1 LTWTLWSFHNII
13 DIFIKYYVKIQ
24 IKKKSMKKRY
34 IGIMS
39 GTSLDGIDI
48 ALCWIDR
55 DSCIL
60 EASLSMPFDIEL
72 KKKILSAIG
81 GATTLKEI
89 GEIDSHLALEF
100 AKAVNLLLEQENLK
114 SKDIEAIGSHGQTLW
129 HEPNGEYPFS
139 MQLGNPS
146 VLAVETGIAVVAD
159 FRSKDIAVGGQGAP
173 FAPLFHRELF
183 GHIEGCAVVNIGG
196 MANISI
202 FSSTLLGYDSGCG
215 NVLMDMWIEESLG
228 FAYDR
233 DGAWAESGTVY
244 KPLLSNLLSD
254 NYFKLN
260 YPKSTGREY
269 FNKSFLRKYLE
280 PFDKI
285 SDEDIQAT
293 LLALTVQTI
302 ADEIKKFSI
311 KKLLV
316 CGGGARNSYLMR
328 ELQAELPAIEVDTTD
343 SYGVSSDDMEA
354 MIFAW
359 FAYKRLQNENIELK
373 TVTGANSNRILG
385 GIYASD

>member
-1 LTWTLWSFHNII
+1 MLKFKL
-13 DIFIKYYVKIQ
+13 
-24 IKKKSMKKRY
+24 KKHMRKRY

-48 ALCWIDR
+48 ALCQIDEEGCR
-55 DSCIL
+55 L
-60 EASLSMPFDIEL
+60 EASLSIPFDNRL
-72 KKKILSAIG
+72 KEKILSTIRG
-81 GATTLKEI
+81 TTTLKGV
-89 GEIDSHLALEF
+89 GEIDCHLALEF
-100 AKAVNLLLEQENLK
+100 AKAVKLLLEQEGLE
-114 SKDIEAIGSHGQTLW
+114 SKEIVAIGSHGQTLW

-146 VLAVETGIAVVAD
+146 VLAVETGIDVVAD
-159 FRSKDIAVGGQGAP
+159 FRSKDVAVGGQGAP
-173 FAPLFHRELF
+173 FAPTFHRELF
-183 GHIEGCAVVNIGG
+183 GHIDGCAVVNIGG

-202 FSSTLLGYDSGCG
+202 LSSKLIGYDSGCG
-215 NVLMDMWIEESLG
+215 NVLMDLWTSECLG
-228 FAYDR
+228 RAYDS
-233 DGAWAESGTVY
+233 DGAWAESGTLHES
-244 KPLLSNLLSD
+244 LLNNLLSD

-285 SDEDIQAT
+285 SEEDIQAT
-293 LLALTVQTI
+293 LLALTVKTI
-302 ADEIKKFSI
+302 ANEIKKFSI

-316 CGGGARNSYLMR
+316 CGGGARNGYLMR
-328 ELQAELPAIEVDTTD
+328 ELQLELSTVDVDTTD

-359 FAYKRLQNENIELK
+359 FAFKRLRNENIDLK
-373 TVTGANSNRILG
+373 TVTGAKDNRILG
-385 GIYASD
+385 GIYASN

>member
-1 LTWTLWSFHNII
+1 MILLNIMLK
-13 DIFIKYYVKIQ
+13 FKL
-24 IKKKSMKKRY
+24 KKRMKKRY

-48 ALCWIDR
+48 ALCQIDTNG
-55 DSCIL
+55 CKL
-60 EASLSMPFDIEL
+60 EASLSAPFNREL
-72 KKKILSAIG
+72 KEKILFAIKNKI
-81 GATTLKEI
+81 TLQEI
-89 GEIDSHLALEF
+89 GEIDHRLALEF
-100 AKAVNLLLEQENLK
+100 AKAVNLLLEQENLEPK
-114 SKDIEAIGSHGQTLW
+114 EIEAIGSHGQTLW
-129 HEPNGEYPFS
+129 HEPNGVYPFS

-146 VLAVETGIAVVAD
+146 VLAVETNIDVVAD
-159 FRSKDIAVGGQGAP
+159 FRSKDMALGGQGAP
-173 FAPLFHRELF
+173 FAPAFHKELF
-183 GHIEGCAVVNIGG
+183 NHIDKCAVVNIGG

-202 FSSTLLGYDSGCG
+202 FSSTLIGYDSGCG
-215 NVLMDMWIEESLG
+215 NVLMDMWIMECKG
-228 FAYDR
+228 DAYDK
-233 DGAWAESGTVY
+233 DGAWAESGTIH
-244 KPLLSNLLSD
+244 KTLLSNLLSD
-254 NYFKLN
+254 SYFKLN

-302 ADEIKKFSI
+302 ANEIKKFNI

-328 ELQAELPAIEVDTTD
+328 ELQAELLNVEVNTTD
-343 SYGVSSDDMEA
+343 SYGVSSDNMEA

-359 FAYKRLQNENIELK
+359 FAYKRLQNENIDLK
-373 TVTGANSNRILG
+373 TVTGARDNKILG
-385 GIYASD
+385 GIYASN